1 MLVKKIPIFENF
13 RKWKAFRRWKVNVS
27 FDKFQK
33 CRKFLRENLFIVNE
47 SLCPALLNV
56 QEMCHR
62 ISEMS
67 LCKIEQ
73 NHTCSLKEFKKVQ
86 LNQLQEVSVK
96 LKTFRDLVK
105 EVVRTACRTALLEA
119 GFTPDDYYFDNGENN
134 IGEGHHYDSQGYDY
148 DIFDEAPEKMTYTEQ
163 ANKRSHCKRLTCF
176 IRLADY
182 LVVNTMHTLAV
193 NSVSTLLNNFM
204 EQIQNTPSEESNN
217 SDENNENNET
227 SAKLTDETLRKPT
240 VLSQFIPEEDSKRLI
255 PLFLTE
261 LVLERNQLYFDPD
274 VNSFQSNIQE
284 VIRHFQDTVLGVP
297 NLIPDNYFDAFTQP
311 IINGKFEEKTCGE
324 GPSLSTMFEEDKY
337 LHQLVINIQDTLTF
351 AFNAANQYSNDFT
364 PFLQFYQEN
373 EKFDSDK
380 LQEESDLDV
389 QFFSESLKHYHMQH
403 KMAGNIQKQRQL
415 GLLLIDA
422 TKMKQLF
429 IPSPIRCLNIINN
442 ILPRLAREKVEKL
455 LSELQDGQFQ
465 LEFQPSSTEE
475 YVKNLTFL
483 NQIQERIEPLEDEAV
498 FVKQLYDLID
508 IYDVQTPPEDLAVY
522 QTLLPSINTV
532 RDSIDKA
539 LADRDSNLNQLS
551 NHIDEDITELN
562 KEVKETKKIAMDQML
577 LNVESEKEKVKST
590 LKKLLTEMASLQNRA
605 SVYKSY
611 QKDFNLEVTKFEE
624 LDEVYSELKMKDL
637 LWRSFDDWENHV
649 ETWNSALF
657 ETLEPDLMISTTSRY
672 LKTVTMLEKGL
683 PPNTVVPVLRNQ
695 VEDIKEKLPIVTH
708 LRNCNLKPRHWEKL
722 ENILDCKLQ
731 DGDEL
736 TLRKLTEMKA
746 DQYIAQFEEISS
758 QATAEYNL
766 ELILKKVEE
775 SWKSVELTVLSYK
788 DYKDTYILG
797 GTDDI
802 QQLWEDSN
810 INITTISSSKYVG
823 PIKSRVEEWQRQMEL
838 FGKTLDEWLLCQRSW
853 LYLESVFNAADIQRQ
868 LPSEDRMFR
877 QVDKSYKDIMRKVQK
892 VPLAMRAV
900 TQPGLL
906 ETFQMNNSFLDAIH
920 KCLETYLESKR
931 MVFPRFYFLSNDE
944 LLEILSQTKNVQAV
958 QRHLLKCFNAK
969 LEFKEIAQSE
979 NADELEIEDKLAIQ
993 YSNEIIGMI
1002 SPEGEKV
1009 GLGKGLKSRGNVEEW
1024 LGKVEE
1030 AMFLNIRKLLK
1041 SAMLEYHECNYEQWV
1056 LLNIQQVT
1064 LTISQIIWC
1073 RCLTHILAENANVR
1087 EKLKVFEET
1096 CFKNLNKL
1104 AELVSGG
1111 LDKLARST
1119 LCALITIEVHAR
1131 DIVSNLI
1138 EKDIS
1143 NCHSFEWQKQLRY
1156 YWEVEQDTCVVHMC
1170 NSNYIYGYEYL
1181 GASSRLVITPLTDR
1195 CYICLMGAVQLDLG
1209 GAPLGPAGTG
1219 KTETTKDL
1227 AKSLAKQ
1234 CVVFNCSDGLD
1245 YKLMGRFFSGLAQSG
1260 VWCCFDEFNR
1270 INIEVLSVIAQQ
1282 LVTIKNAKS
1291 EKLSRFMFEGREIKL
1306 VASCAT
1312 FITMNPD
1319 YAGRTELPDNLKA
1332 LFRPISM
1339 MVPDYCLIAE
1349 VILYSEG
1356 FLSSKILAQKITQMY
1371 KLCSEQLSQQDH
1383 YDFGMRAIKS
1393 VLVMAG
1399 SSKRQNT
1406 EQNENLLL
1414 IRSLRDSNLPKFLKE
1429 DADLF
1434 QAILQD
1440 LFPGNE
1446 VPAND
1451 YGNFESE
1458 ILNVMKEN
1466 NLEPV
1471 NAMVKKVIELYETML
1486 VRHGVMLIGPTG
1498 GGKTTI
1504 YQILKDVLTNLH
1516 TSEEANSFYRPVFCF
1531 ILNPKSLDIE
1541 ELYGGINKVTMEW
1554 HDGLLALAVR
1564 AACND
1569 TSDNHQWVICD
1580 GPVDALW
1587 IENMN
1592 TVLDDNKMLCL
1603 ANSERI
1609 QLTPYIHMMFE
1620 VQDLAAASP
1629 ATVSRCGMVY
1639 IDTEQLKWMPYVK
1652 KWVKIWSSKL
1662 LDENAEY
1669 LFDLFEKYIEKG
1681 LQFINKC
1688 QHTMQQ
1694 VDISKVMA
1702 VCKLLES
1709 LLFYNDVPINFYM
1722 DPNKLNPLLCASFIF
1737 SYLWGLGGSILES
1750 HWDAFDSFIRNLFED
1765 NADARLPVSGDLWSC
1780 YIDFESRRF
1789 EFWDKIVPSFK
1800 YDRNVPYYNI
1810 VVQTVDTIRYGYL
1823 LQKFLCI
1830 KHPVLLTGDTG
1841 VGKSLIAHGLLNKM
1855 AKNGGYVPVY
1865 LNFSAQTSS
1874 QRTQEMI
1881 ETKLEKKRKNILGA
1895 PQDKRI
1901 IIFIDDLNLPKP
1913 DDYGCQKP
1921 IELLRQFLDFGGFY
1935 DREKLFWK
1943 EIMDVTLSAACGPP
1957 GAGRNPVT
1965 ARFIRHFT
1973 ILSIPSPSENNL
1985 QHIFMS
1991 ILTGFFQDFHQNVRN
2006 LTEGIVSAA
2015 VDIFNQMKK
2024 AFLPTPTKSHY
2035 IFNLRDLSKCI
2046 QGILQCDSGYIRD
2059 RKKALS
2065 LFCHETLRIFHD
2077 RLINSKDK
2085 LSFYNMLSDM
2095 VNKHFGEIMNPEAF
2109 IENPILFGDFHSLQN
2124 DKSNQHYEE
2133 LPEQN
2138 KIQYILQEYLT
2149 EFNII
2154 AAKDMMKLVFFM
2166 DAIENITR
2174 IARILCQQRGNG
2186 LMVGVGGTGK
2196 QSLTRLAAHICGY
2209 KCFQIQ
2215 LTQGYDYTTFR
2226 EDLIKIYNMVAAE
2239 NESTVF
2245 LFTDT
2250 QIVVED
2256 MLEDISNIL
2265 NSGEVP
2271 NLLEP
2276 EDLEKLIIACR
2287 PAAKEAGIPE
2297 GNRDMIYDFCINRV
2311 RNNLHIVLCMSPVG
2325 NAFRTRCQTFPS
2337 FVNCCTINWFTEWPK
2352 EALLNVAES
2361 FFDKLDFDDTMKTK
2375 LSAMCVEIHVSVT
2388 SIAER
2393 FRNELKRCYYT
2404 TPTSYLELINLYL
2417 SMLNDRSNS
2426 IKTAEARVKNGV
2438 KKLLE
2443 TNELVAK
2450 MKKELVALE
2459 PELKQKSANTNA
2471 LMEKLVLDQ
2480 DKVDSVRKVVVEDEA
2495 IAKAKTE
2502 ETQAI
2507 ANDAQRDLDEA
2518 LPALEDAIKA
2528 LDSLDKSDISEI
2540 RVFTNPPELVQTV
2553 LEAVCILMNQRTD
2566 WSTAKAMLGEPNFLR
2581 KMVEYDKDHITDG
2594 ILKKLKK
2601 YIDNPKFRPEFVEKT
2616 SKACRSMCMW
2626 VRAMDLYA
2634 HIHRTVEPKR
2644 QRLSEAQA
2652 ELDIVTET
2660 LNKKQQR
2667 LAEVEAQINELQEIY
2682 DQSLMEK
2689 QNLERKMTQT
2699 AARLKRASK
2708 LTTALADEQER
2719 WRENI
2724 EEFNNQL
2731 CNVTGDVFISAACVA
2746 YYGAF
2751 TNNYRM
2757 ELVDHWS
2764 LHCKQLE
2771 IPISDDF
2778 SLKNIMADPFEIQQ
2792 WHTDG
2797 LPRDQV
2803 SIENAILATRGHR
2816 WPLMIDPQEQGG
2828 QLVIRIGDSDI
2839 QFDMNFH
2846 LYLTTKIPN
2855 PQYLPDV
2862 CTKVTI
2868 INFMV
2873 TKSGLENQIL
2883 SDVVRLE
2890 RPDLENQR
2898 NQLIVRINADNNQ
2911 LKASENRILKLLF
2924 ESEGNILDNEELI
2937 NTLNSSKIT
2946 SKVIK
2951 ERLKEAE
2958 QTEQNIS
2965 TAREKYRPVAT
2976 RGSIIYFVVADM
2988 AEIDP
2993 MYQFSLKYFK
3003 QLFNL
3008 TIKNTKRA
3016 EDLQKRIQMLICETT
3031 KFIYKNVS
3039 RALFENHKLVFS
3051 FILCIGILKHEGK
3064 LTNEEW
3070 NYFLRGAPVMNE
3082 NFQNEFPVDLL
3093 NQNTWNAAVEL
3104 SNNFQIFSTLVQDIT
3119 HYPVWVNLGDTQI
3132 HANPEIKDQTDLNL
3146 NNQSSPSK
3154 EWQKDLSSF
3163 QKLLFIKAFCE
3174 EKTVLAVTEFV
3185 CENLGQEYVESR
3197 AVDLQTIY
3205 NDMKKEIPLVFV
3217 LSTGSDPMNSLM
3229 RFAKEKNYSDRIS
3242 AISLGQAQGPLAE
3255 ALIKEATKTGDWV
3268 FLQNCHLAASWMPSM
3283 EETLKALTDEPEQ
3296 IHDDFRLF
3304 LSSKP
3309 SKHFPISVL
3318 QNSIKVTNEPPKG
3331 IKANIRRAFGEI
3343 SLAFFEDHIL
3353 SEKWQKMVF
3362 GLCFFHAVIQERK
3375 KFGPLGWNIKY
3386 EFSDSDR
3393 ECALNKLKIFCTDGI
3408 PWEALNYVIGDITYG
3423 GRVTNSWD
3431 QRCLRTILNNF
3442 FNPKILQED
3451 YRYSSSGIY
3460 YSPTYKTLEEHLSYI
3475 EELPQIDHPE
3485 IFGLHENA
3493 NVAFQ
3498 KQETTLLMQL
3508 ILDIQPKVPRRSDGQ
3523 SNDDIVLEV
3532 ADNILGKLIDKL
3544 DIISANSDLFKVDS
3558 NNRKSPLTIFLL
3570 QEVTHFNKLLWV
3582 IKNSLDHLQ
3591 RAIKGL
3597 IVMTDELEQIYIS
3610 CLNNHLPKVWSGVA
3624 YPSLK
3629 PLSSW
3634 ITDLNLRCSFMESWI
3649 KSGTPYSFWISG
3661 FFFPQG
3667 FLTAVLQNH
3676 SRKYQLPIDYLS
3688 FNFNVLHVQNPNEF
3702 RGSVKT
3708 ETSVEDTQPDTE
3720 KSDGVFIHGLF
3731 MEGFRW
3737 DKTEMH
3743 VIDSQPGEIHS
3754 PLPLLHLIPAR
3765 DVQQK
3770 DETYCCPI
3778 YKTALRAD
3786 GLSSTGRSTNFITSV
3801 FLPTKKPEDYWIAN
3815 GAALL
3820 CQLSE

>member
-1 MLVKKIPIFENF
+1 MTTKRPHHISYSKTNEEPKKPKPQYLNYFPKTPNIQDNQLVVKQQNSLKVLIHNVPGFALMPKLHNDKSQSKPAVNIEKEIKDSSISSETKTSATEEIRLPKCQSQPEGREIANKQDSKTETECYDEKPDQHWSKQKKPCTRQRRYTHLTNKTHDRIKEGECNLQLILQKMKEDNSNNFIYLSPAVPKSSVFYHYYNLKVVNFENINKHDYCTISSAGVMRYCSGHDTEFLYLDVWEQEYRYCMLVKK
-13 RKWKAFRRWKVNVS
+13 
-27 FDKFQK
+27 
-33 CRKFLRENLFIVNE
+33 
-47 SLCPALLNV
+47 
-56 QEMCHR
+56 
-62 ISEMS
+62 
-67 LCKIEQ
+67 
-73 NHTCSLKEFKKVQ
+73 
-86 LNQLQEVSVK
+86 VSVK

-134 IGEGHHYDSQGYDY
+134 IGEGDQYDSQGYDY

-176 IRLADY
+176 
-182 LVVNTMHTLAV
+182 
-193 NSVSTLLNNFM
+193 
-204 EQIQNTPSEESNN
+204 
-217 SDENNENNET
+217 
-227 SAKLTDETLRKPT
+227 
-240 VLSQFIPEEDSKRLI
+240 
-255 PLFLTE
+255 
-261 LVLERNQLYFDPD
+261 
-274 VNSFQSNIQE
+274 QSNIQE

-311 IINGKFEEKTCGE
+311 VINGKFEEKTCGE

-403 KMAGNIQKQRQL
+403 KMAGNIQKQCQL

-475 YVKNLTFL
+475 YVKSLTFL
-483 NQIQERIEPLEDEAV
+483 NEIQERIDPLEDEAV

-508 IYDVQTPPEDLAVY
+508 MYEVQTPPEDLAVY
-522 QTLLPSINTV
+522 QTLVPSINTV

-539 LADRDSNLNQLS
+539 LADRDSNLNRLS
-551 NHIDEDITELN
+551 SHIDEDITELN
-562 KEVKETKKIAMDQML
+562 KEVKETKKIAMVTYDQML
-577 LNVESEKEKVKST
+577 LNVESDKEKVKST
-590 LKKLLTEMASLQNRA
+590 LKKLLTEMASLQNTA
-605 SVYKSY
+605 SVYKSH
-611 QKDFNLEVTKFEE
+611 QKDFN
-624 LDEVYSELKMKDL
+624 
-637 LWRSFDDWENHV
+637 
-649 ETWNSALF
+649 ALF

-672 LKTVTMLEKGL
+672 LKNVTMLEKGL

-695 VEDIKEKLPIVTH
+695 VEDIKEKLPIVTN
-708 LRNCNLKPRHWEKL
+708 LRNINLKPRHWEKL
-722 ENILDCKLQ
+722 ENILECKLQ

-746 DQYIAQFEEISS
+746 DQHIAQFEEISS

-810 INITTISSSKYVG
+810 INIATISSSKYVG
-823 PIKSRVEEWQRQMEL
+823 PIKGRVEEWQRQMEL

-906 ETFQMNNSFLDAIH
+906 EAFQMNNSFLDAIH

-969 LEFKEIAQSE
+969 LEFKELAQSE
-979 NADELEIEDKLAIQ
+979 NADEEEIEDKLAIQ

-1002 SPEGEKV
+1002 SPEGEKI
-1009 GLGKGLKSRGNVEEW
+1009 GLGKGLKSRGNVEDW

-1041 SAMLEYHECNYEQWV
+1041 SSMLEYHECNYEQWV
-1056 LLNIQQVT
+1056 LLNIQQVI

-1073 RCLTHILAENANVR
+1073 RCLTHILEENANVR

-1119 LCALITIEVHAR
+1119 LCALITIDVHAR

-1143 NCHSFEWQKQLRY
+1143 NCQSFEWQKQLRY
-1156 YWEVEQDTCVVHMC
+1156 YWDVEQDTCIVHMC

-1234 CVVFNCSDGLD
+1234 CLVFNCSDGLD

-1260 VWCCFDEFNR
+1260 AWCCFDEFNR

-1471 NAMVKKVIELYETML
+1471 SAMVKKVIELYETML
-1486 VRHGVMLIGPTG
+1486 
-1498 GGKTTI
+1498 
-1504 YQILKDVLTNLH
+1504 ILKDVLTNLH
-1516 TSEEANSFYRPVFCF
+1516 TSEEANSFYRTVYCF

-1652 KWVKIWSSKL
+1652 KWFKIWSPKL
-1662 LDENAEY
+1662 LDENSEY

-1681 LQFINKC
+1681 LKFINKC
-1688 QHTMQQ
+1688 QHTMKQ

-1709 LLFYNDVPINFYM
+1709 LLFHNDVPINFYM
-1722 DPNKLNPLLCASFIF
+1722 DSNKLNPLLCASFIF

-1810 VVQTVDTIRYGYL
+1810 VVQTVDTVRYGYL

-1943 EIMDVTLSAACGPP
+1943 EIM
-1957 GAGRNPVT
+1957 
-1965 ARFIRHFT
+1965 
-1973 ILSIPSPSENNL
+1973 
-1985 QHIFMS
+1985 S

-2015 VDIFNQMKK
+2015 IDIFAQMKK
-2024 AFLPTPTKSHY
+2024 TFLPTPTKSHY

-2046 QGILQCDSGYIRD
+2046 QGILQCDSGYVRD
-2059 RKKALS
+2059 RKRALS

-2085 LSFYNMLSDM
+2085 LAFYNMLSDL
-2095 VNKHFGEIMNPEAF
+2095 VNKHFG
-2109 IENPILFGDFHSLQN
+2109 
-2124 DKSNQHYEE
+2124 
-2133 LPEQN
+2133 
-2138 KIQYILQEYLT
+2138 EYLT

-2174 IARILCQQRGNG
+2174 IARILRQQRGNG
-2186 LMVGVGGTGK
+2186 LLVGVGGTGK

-2215 LTQGYDYTTFR
+2215 LTQGYDYITFR

-2239 NESTVF
+2239 NQSTVF

-2256 MLEDISNIL
+2256 MLEDINNIL

-2311 RNNLHIVLCMSPVG
+2311 S
-2325 NAFRTRCQTFPS
+2325 
-2337 FVNCCTINWFTEWPK
+2337 
-2352 EALLNVAES
+2352 
-2361 FFDKLDFDDTMKTK
+2361 
-2375 LSAMCVEIHVSVT
+2375 
-2388 SIAER
+2388 
-2393 FRNELKRCYYT
+2393 
-2404 TPTSYLELINLYL
+2404 
-2417 SMLNDRSNS
+2417 S

-2443 TNELVAK
+2443 TNEIVAK

-2459 PELKQKSANTNA
+2459 PELKQKSADTNA

-2480 DKVDSVRKVVVEDEA
+2480 DKVDA
-2495 IAKAKTE
+2495 
-2502 ETQAI
+2502 
-2507 ANDAQRDLDEA
+2507 
-2518 LPALEDAIKA
+2518 A

-2644 QRLSEAQA
+2644 QRLNEAQA

-2731 CNVTGDVFISAACVA
+2731 SNVTGDVFISAACVA

-2828 QLVIRIGDSDI
+2828 QLMIRIGDSDI
-2839 QFDMNFH
+2839 LFDTNFH

-2862 CTKVTI
+2862 CTKVTV

-2924 ESEGNILDNEELI
+2924 ESEGNILDNEELV

-3003 QLFNL
+3003 Q
-3008 TIKNTKRA
+3008 T
-3016 EDLQKRIQMLICETT
+3016 
-3031 KFIYKNVS
+3031 S
-3039 RALFENHKLVFS
+3039 
-3051 FILCIGILKHEGK
+3051 
-3064 LTNEEW
+3064 
-3070 NYFLRGAPVMNE
+3070 
-3082 NFQNEFPVDLL
+3082 QNEFPVDLL

-3104 SNNFQIFSTLVQDIT
+3104 SNNFEIFSTLVQDIT
-3119 HYPVWVNLGDTQI
+3119 HYPVWVNLGDTQ
-3132 HANPEIKDQTDLNL
+3132 
-3146 NNQSSPSK
+3146 
-3154 EWQKDLSSF
+3154 
-3163 QKLLFIKAFCE
+3163 
-3174 EKTVLAVTEFV
+3174 TVLAVTEFV

-3229 RFAKEKNYSDRIS
+3229 RFAKEKNYSDRIL

-3309 SKHFPISVL
+3309 SKDFPISVL

-3451 YRYSSSGIY
+3451 YRYSASGIY
-3460 YSPTYKTLEEHLSYI
+3460 YSPAYKTLDEYLGYI
-3475 EELPQIDHPE
+3475 EEFPQIDHPE

-3498 KQETTLLMQL
+3498 KQETSLLMQL

-3523 SNDDIVLEV
+3523 LNDDIVLEV
-3532 ADNILGKLIDKL
+3532 AGNILGKLIDKL
-3544 DIISANSDLFKVDS
+3544 DIIAANSDLFKVDS

-3649 KSGTPYSFWISG
+3649 KSGMPYSFWISG

-3688 FNFNVLHVQNPNEF
+3688 FNFNVLSHAQNTNEF
-3702 RGSVKT
+3702 RESVKT
-3708 ETSVEDTQPDTE
+3708 ETPVEDTQSDIE

-3743 VIDSQPGEIHS
+3743 VIDSLPGEIHS

-3765 DVQQK
+3765 DVQQLE
-3770 DETYCCPI
+3770 ETYCCPI